1 MFPFAELVVD
11 FTDDDQDSMNSGD
24 DENPDEMLTYFS
36 LSYSD
41 CYDNNP
47 LAADIRTRFF
57 KYFRSFIDEFE
68 DESKDELVGIG
79 ISFRWSDHVCSASRK
94 VPSNLTDSLTRCL
107 FASVYESSRP
117 RKFKTQKY
125 NQV

>member
-1 MFPFAELVVD
+1 MK
-11 FTDDDQDSMNSGD
+11 
-24 DENPDEMLTYFS
+24 TYFS

-68 DESKDELVGIG
+68 DESEDELVGIG
-79 ISFRWSDHVCSASRK
+79 ISFRWSDHVSSASRK
-94 VPSNLTDSLTRCL
+94 VPSNLTDSVTRRL

-117 RKFKTQKY
+117 RKLKTQKY